1 MELRRIVFTTAAC
14 RYLRNMQPRESERE
28 NEAWLCGLMKVL
40 CQNGAFVR
48 VALPVVFNILA
59 WVPPASPR
67 VLPLST
73 SAYLVSH
80 HFNESP
86 VSCLS
91 PFEAVLPQ
99 PYAYGCTAAPQQC
112 LFTVDQ
118 ALQTVQIY
126 FPNFRTILFFSIHP
140 TNQIILVVC
149 VAAWFFNLISECFT
163 WWDGLCTVTVN
174 SIWMIRIKIKWRS
187 GRLDPP
193 VLRLY
198 MPD

>member
-1 MELRRIVFTTAAC
+1 MGYHKTVMASEFPWEDHDHRKMTCNITDNHWYNGTETDHFYSCCLSVFKEYAA
-14 RYLRNMQPRESERE
+14 ERE
-28 NEAWLCGLMKVL
+28 WKGKWSMAVWFDKSSVSELCICL
-40 CQNGAFVR
+40 CCIA
-48 VALPVVFNILA
+48 VVFNILA
-59 WVPPASPR
+59 WVPPTSPR

-91 PFEAVLPQ
+91 PFEAILPQ

-126 FPNFRTILFFSIHP
+126 FPNFRTILFFFHP
-140 TNQIILVVC
+140 SN
-149 VAAWFFNLISECFT
+149 
-163 WWDGLCTVTVN
+163 
-174 SIWMIRIKIKWRS
+174 
-187 GRLDPP
+187 
-193 VLRLY
+193 
-198 MPD
+198 